1 MRIADA
7 AGVGT
12 LAIFHHDPS
21 HDDAFM
27 DGVAREAA
35 IAAARHRGERPAAR
49 ARRPRR
55 PDAHSVSNPMSASSS
70 LRGRWRRLA
79 LGLPTVLGLT
89 PRGWFIP
96 HRYAPLL
103 PPPGAQP
110 PYPAI
115 ERLFEEHADQFAA
128 VLDAVDARAEAL
140 EELQGLFE
148 QSWFPSLDAAVAY
161 ALVRERKPRHI
172 IEVGSGHSTRIL
184 SKAVGGV
191 GEILAIDP
199 APRADI
205 VDLPGVR
212 VMSSTLQA
220 APAKVFDGLGAG
232 RRAVHRFQP
241 HPDAGQRRRHP
252 VQPRPAAPA
261 VRRAGPYPRHLPAV
275 RLSGDLGLA
284 RLQRAA
290 GRGAAAD
297 AAAPSGRCS
306 PASGRSGA

>member
-1 MRIADA
+1 
-7 AGVGT
+7 
-12 LAIFHHDPS
+12 
-21 HDDAFM
+21 
-27 DGVAREAA
+27 
-35 IAAARHRGERPAAR
+35 
-49 ARRPRR
+49 
-55 PDAHSVSNPMSASSS
+55 MSARSK
-70 LRGRWRRLA
+70 LRGRWRRFA
-79 LGLPTVLGLT
+79 LGLPTVLGLK

-140 EELQGLFE
+140 ESCKAMFE

-172 IEVGSGHSTRIL
+172 IEVGSGHSTRLL

-205 VDLPGVR
+205 AGLPGVR
-212 VMSSTLQA
+212 VKSSTLQA
-220 APAKVFDGLGAG
+220 APDGVFDSLVQGDVLFIDSSHILMPGSDVDILLNRVLPRLPSGTLVHIHDIFLPFDYPAIWGWRAYNEQQGVVPLLTSGAFRPLFSSVWAE
-232 RRAVHRFQP
+232 RRMADRLAASVISRLP
-241 HPDAGQRRRHP
+241 RPPDA
-252 VQPRPAAPA
+252 
-261 VRRAGPYPRHLPAV
+261 LPASLWLEK
-275 RLSGDLGLA
+275 R
-284 RLQRAA
+284 
-290 GRGAAAD
+290 
-297 AAAPSGRCS
+297 
-306 PASGRSGA
+306 